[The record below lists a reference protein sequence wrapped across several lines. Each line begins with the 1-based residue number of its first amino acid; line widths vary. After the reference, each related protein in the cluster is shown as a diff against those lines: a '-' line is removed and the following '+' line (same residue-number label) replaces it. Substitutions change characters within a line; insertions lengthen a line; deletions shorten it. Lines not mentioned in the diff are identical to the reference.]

1 MYSKMAEKIVKL
13 VGRIDRVLAGR
24 RYEVIIVDDNS
35 VDGTAEVAEELAR
48 WYPVRVVKRRSR
60 LGLSSAVVEGA
71 RFVQFDIVAVIDSE
85 LQQVW

>member
-1 MYSKMAEKIVKL
+1 MDENIVKL

-35 VDGTAEVAEELAR
+35 VDGTAEVAEELAS
-48 WYPVRVVKRRSR
+48 WYPVRVVKRPRR